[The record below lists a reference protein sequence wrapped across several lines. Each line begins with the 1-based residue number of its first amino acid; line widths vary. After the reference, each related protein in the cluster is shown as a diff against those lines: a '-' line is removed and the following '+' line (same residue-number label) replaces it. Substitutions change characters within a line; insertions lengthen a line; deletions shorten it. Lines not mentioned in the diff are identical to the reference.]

1 MWIYM
6 QAELED
12 LFQSRLEKLGRDLGD
27 LDETL
32 LQLLVVRVVG
42 YAVLH
47 VLCVALSKSSVKF

>member
-1 MWIYM
+1 M